1 VSSDGFAGVERRIQR
16 EMVDSGIPS
25 VAIAVAR
32 HGEVLW
38 EEAYGWADRERRI
51 AATEHTMYSQA
62 SVSKPMTATGL
73 MVLVER
79 GTVDLDTPINRYLAA
94 DSQVKVWIG
103 SPEEVTVRR
112 VANHTAGL
120 PRHENFYR
128 SEEAYPRPPMEESI
142 RRYGNVV
149 APPGERYRYSNFGY
163 GILDHLIERLSG
175 LTFADFMRREVFLPL
190 GMTRTSVDIGPGLGD
205 SAAVRYAEDGVPIPF
220 YDFDHRGA
228 SAVYSSVHDLVRFGM
243 FHLKQ
248 RQPDRKAILSDES
261 IDAMQA
267 PTADMAIVGT
277 ADRNLRPGSKY
288 GIGWV
293 IDDDDL
299 GHRISHGGGMG
310 GAATKLLMLPR
321 EGIVIAAAANTFCP
335 LPYTIERDVLSALL
349 PGYAD
354 KLAERD
360 NEPSRPQ
367 TSVGPD
373 VRPIR
378 ELLGDWRGTVHTYQ
392 KDLPLTLSFKPSG
405 DVHARLGEQLATL
418 LNDVE
423 FRDGRLTGKMC
434 GSIGTADAS
443 RRPHHPLHH
452 LEVDLKLRGDV
463 LNGVVTAIAGNAL
476 GHWVELKKDG
486 GEP

>member
-1 VSSDGFAGVERRIQR
+1 MSSDCFASVKRRIQR
-16 EMVDSGIPS
+16 EMADSGIPS

-51 AATEHTMYSQA
+51 PATEHTMYSQA
-62 SVSKPMTATGL
+62 SVSKPITATGL

-79 GTVDLDTPINRYLAA
+79 GKVDLDTPINRYLAA
-94 DSQVKVWIG
+94 DSQVKVWVG
-103 SPEEVTVRR
+103 NPEDVTARR

-149 APPGERYRYSNFGY
+149 TPPGERYRYSNFGY

-175 LTFADFMRREVFLPL
+175 LAFADFMRREVFLPL
-190 GMTRTSVDIGPGLGD
+190 GMTRTSVNIGPGLGD
-205 SAAVRYAEDGVPIPF
+205 FAAVRYAEDGAPIPF

-243 FHLKQ
+243 FHLRQ
-248 RQPDRKAILSDES
+248 RQPDQKAILSDES
-261 IDAMQA
+261 IAAMQV
-267 PTADMAIVGT
+267 PTADMGIVRT
-277 ADRNLRPGSKY
+277 ADRNLRPGSEY
-288 GIGWV
+288 GVGWV
-293 IDDDDL
+293 IDDDEL

-321 EGIVIAAAANTFCP
+321 EGIVMAAAANAFCP

-360 NEPSRPQ
+360 KEATPPQ
-367 TSVGPD
+367 SSVGTD
-373 VRPIR
+373 VRPVR
-378 ELLGDWRGTVHTYQ
+378 ELLGDWRGTVHTYE
-392 KDLPLTLSFKPSG
+392 KDFPLTLSFKPSG

-418 LNDVE
+418 VNDVE
-423 FRDGRLTGKMC
+423 FKDGRLTGKMC
-434 GSIGTADAS
+434 GSIGTTDAN

-452 LEVDLKLRGDV
+452 LEVDLKLRGDL
-463 LNGVVTAIAGNAL
+463 LNGVVIAIVGNAL
-476 GHWVELKKDG
+476 SHWVELKKDEG
-486 GEP
+486 AP

>member
-1 VSSDGFAGVERRIQR
+1 VSSDCFAGVKRRIQR

-25 VAIAVAR
+25 VAIAVVR

-51 AATEHTMYSQA
+51 PATEHTMYSQA
-62 SVSKPMTATGL
+62 SVSKPIAATGL

-79 GTVDLDTPINRYLAA
+79 GRVDLDTPINRYLAA
-94 DSQVKVWIG
+94 DSQVRVWIG
-103 SPEEVTVRR
+103 DPEEVTVRR

-149 APPGERYRYSNFGY
+149 APPGERYRYSNLGY

-175 LTFADFMRREVFLPL
+175 RTFADFMRREVFLPL
-190 GMTRTSVDIGPGLGD
+190 GMTRTSVDIGPRLD
-205 SAAVRYAEDGVPIPF
+205 DFAAVRYGEDGAPIPF

-248 RQPDRKAILSDES
+248 RQGDQRAILSDES
-261 IDAMQA
+261 IDAMQV
-267 PTADMAIVGT
+267 PTADMGIVRT

-293 IDDDDL
+293 IDDDEL
-299 GHRISHGGGMG
+299 GYRISHGGGMG

-321 EGIVIAAAANTFCP
+321 EGIVMAAAANAFCP

-360 NEPSRPQ
+360 KDTGPPQ
-367 TSVGPD
+367 GSAGPD
-373 VRPIR
+373 AWPLR
-378 ELLGDWRGTVHTYQ
+378 ELLGDWRGTVHTYER
-392 KDLPLTLSFKPSG
+392 DLPLTLSFKPSG
-405 DVHARLGEQLATL
+405 DVHARLGEQLPTL
-418 LNDVE
+418 VNDME
-423 FRDGRLTGKMC
+423 FKDGRLTGKMC
-434 GSIGTADAS
+434 GSIETADAS
-443 RRPHHPLHH
+443 RRPHHPRHH
-452 LEVDLKLRGDV
+452 LELDLKLRGDV
-463 LNGVVTAIAGNAL
+463 LNGVVIAIVGNAL
-476 GHWVELKKDG
+476 GHWVELRKGG

>member
-1 VSSDGFAGVERRIQR
+1 MSNDGFAGVKRRIQR
-16 EMVDSGIPS
+16 QTVDSSIPS

-32 HGEVLW
+32 HGEILW
-38 EEAYGWADRERRI
+38 EEACGWADRERRI
-51 AATEHTMYSQA
+51 PATEHTMYSQA
-62 SVSKPMTATGL
+62 SVSKPITATGL

-79 GTVDLDTPINRYLAA
+79 GKVKLDAPINRYLAP

-103 SPEEVTVRR
+103 DPEEVTVRR

-142 RRYGNVV
+142 RRHGNV
-149 APPGERYRYSNFGY
+149 ATPPGERYRYSNFGY
-163 GILDHLIERLSG
+163 GILDHLLERLSG
-175 LTFADFMRREVFLPL
+175 LAFADFMRQEVFLPL

-205 SAAVRYAEDGVPIPF
+205 FAAVRYAEDGESIPF

-243 FHLKQ
+243 FHLTQ
-248 RQPDRKAILSDES
+248 RQPDQKAILSDES
-261 IDAMQA
+261 IAAMQV
-267 PTADMAIVGT
+267 PTADMGIVRM
-277 ADRNLRPGSKY
+277 ADHNLRPGSKY

-293 IDDDDL
+293 IDDDEL

-321 EGIVIAAAANTFCP
+321 EGIVMAAAANAFCP

-354 KLAERD
+354 GLAERD
-360 NEPSRPQ
+360 KETSPPQ
-367 TSVGPD
+367 GSFGAD
-373 VRPIR
+373 VRPVR
-378 ELLGDWRGTVHTYQ
+378 ELLGDWRGTVHTYE
-392 KDLPLTLSFKPSG
+392 KDSPLTLSFKPSG
-405 DVHARLGEQLATL
+405 DVHARLGEQLAAL
-418 LNDVE
+418 VNDVE

-434 GSIGTADAS
+434 GSIETADAN
-443 RRPHHPLHH
+443 RRPHHPRHH
-452 LEVDLKLRGDV
+452 LELDLKLRGDV
-463 LNGVVTAIAGNAL
+463 LNGVVIAIVGNAL
-476 GHWVELKKDG
+476 SHWVELKKY
-486 GEP
+486 GEQP